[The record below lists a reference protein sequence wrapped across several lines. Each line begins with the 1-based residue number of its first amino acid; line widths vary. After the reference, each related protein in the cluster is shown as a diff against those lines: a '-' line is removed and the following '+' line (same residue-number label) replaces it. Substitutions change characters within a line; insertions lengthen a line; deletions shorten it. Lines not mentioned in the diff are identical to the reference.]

1 MFRDDSDEVWWEV
14 STLDPETHQP
24 VSGYT
29 SRYNFY
35 PKDSERREDQY
46 PWFLG
51 KINKNRKIRKIKVRE
66 KKVGKKRGRKKK
78 GWTGKG

>member
-1 MFRDDSDEVWWEV
+1 MMLMRSGGKFLLPIICLVFRDNSDEVWWEV
-14 STLDPETHQP
+14 STVDPETHQP

-51 KINKNRKIRKIKVRE
+51 KINKNQKIR
-66 KKVGKKRGRKKK
+66 
-78 GWTGKG
+78 